1 MREIVADL
9 IRGTS
14 MENDERELTRL
25 RELPPKEQVE
35 VSIVLRTAMMQGEE
49 SPKVQNERLA
59 RVRSVED
66 ARRFLSEGPSG

>member
-1 MREIVADL
+1 MRRIVTDL
-9 IRGTS
+9 IRGTP

-35 VSIVLRTAMMQGEE
+35 VGIVLRTAMMQEE
-49 SPKVQNERLA
+49 SPKAQNERLA

>member
-1 MREIVADL
+1 MRRIVADL
-9 IRGTS
+9 IRGIP

-35 VSIVLRTAMMQGEE
+35 VGIVLRTAMMQGEE

-59 RVRSVED
+59 GVRSVEE